1 MGTLGRTC
9 FLMWAACVCLGLAGC
24 GGGTAPR
31 MEWGGADY
39 LGFPWPND
47 LRRNPDGTVDIEGFP
62 GTGNPLLKSIL
73 DKGVPY
79 MHGFGTNSGVIFQ
92 FNGPLDADSLPSA
105 LDTLE
110 DDAVAMLVN
119 LDTNSPLYLQRIPLR
134 VHFDPLTTLYQPG
147 HLLTLL
153 PVPGYAL
160 EPDTLYGAIL
170 FTGLLDDSSQPIQP
184 TSLISALAQ
193 DERPAAIG
201 ADTWTE
207 LLQQWG
213 AVSTYVSDHTQWNIA
228 QLAGFTVYRTMDP
241 TEYTFPVA
249 RAVAAIDDETIINSV
264 EIVHEGLICGYYNF
278 IPMQATVALPV
289 WQQGTHPYSLGGGMV
304 EVNDSTGLAVQQGVE
319 SVTMSIHIG
328 CTGGATPKV
337 PMIFA
342 EGTGGTHY
350 SAGNISG
357 GMYEQDNFDHVAL
370 AVAPHYSGDR
380 SAPVLSD
387 FASFLAEFGVYVD
400 STDLQGVTFYNLV
413 NPAAN
418 IGNHIQSAA
427 DQLYLRRVATLLP
440 QILERHGPISEPLN
454 FDFANFS
461 VRDDIAVL
469 AGHSQGAGVIPMAMA
484 MDHTFNIGFL
494 SGAASHAY
502 FQAVHRG
509 SIRQLLP
516 LILAGL
522 VDNEVDYYH
531 PLMQVLQMMHG
542 PADSVNYVPFMK
554 PDYLIQVAGYED
566 ACVPREASAALGL
579 AFTRAGFMES
589 AQRMTWSIDFF
600 DPDWVLGRTEYDHI
614 MFPIA
619 EDHLPGGGIGIF
631 VQLPGGHGW
640 AAAQKT
646 GLDFLQRA
654 TGTEPDRLIR
664 APDDYDSSPDCD
676 FRREQGSG
684 AAYY

>member
-1 MGTLGRTC
+1 MGALGRTC
-9 FLMWAACVCLGLAGC
+9 CLVWAICVCLGLTGC
-24 GGGTAPR
+24 GGGTAPK
-31 MEWGGADY
+31 MEWGGSEF

-62 GTGNPLLKSIL
+62 GTGNPLLKAIL

-92 FNGPLDADSLPSA
+92 FNGPLDTDSLPSA
-105 LDTLE
+105 LDSLE

-119 LDTNSPLYLQRIPLR
+119 LDQNSPLYLQRIPLR
-134 VHFDPLTTLYQPG
+134 VHFDPLSTLYQPG

-170 FTGLLDDSSQPIQP
+170 FSGILDDSSKPILP
-184 TSLISALAQ
+184 APLISALTEN
-193 DERPAAIG
+193 ERPASIN
-201 ADTWTE
+201 ADTWDV
-207 LLQQWG
+207 LQQQWG
-213 AVSTYVSDHTQWNIA
+213 RVSGYVSGHTEWDVG
-228 QLAGFTVYRTMDP
+228 QLAGFTVYRTMNP

-249 RAVAAIDDETIINSV
+249 QAVAAIDDETIINSV
-264 EIVHEGLICGYYNF
+264 EIVHEGLMCGYYNH
-278 IPMQATVALPV
+278 IPMVAQVALPV

-304 EVNDSTGLAVQQGVE
+304 QIDESTGLAVQQGVE
-319 SVTMSIHIG
+319 SVDMSIDIG
-328 CTGGATPKV
+328 CTGGATPKI

-350 SAGNISG
+350 SATNISG
-357 GMYEQDNFDHVAL
+357 GFYEQDPFDHVAL

-380 SAPVLSD
+380 SSPVLSD
-387 FASFLAEFGVYVD
+387 FASFLGEFGVQVD
-400 STDLQGVTFYNLV
+400 SSDLQGITFYNLV

-440 QILERHGPISEPLN
+440 QILERHGPITEPLN
-454 FDFANFS
+454 FDFSTFS

-469 AGHSQGAGVIPMAMA
+469 AGHSQGASVIPMAMA
-484 MDHTFNIGFL
+484 MDNTFNIGFL
-494 SGAASHAY
+494 SGAPSHAY

-522 VDNEVDYYH
+522 VDNEVDYHH
-531 PLMQVLQMMHG
+531 PLMQILQMMHG

-554 PDYLIQVAGYED
+554 PDYLMQVAGFDD

-579 AFTRAGFMES
+579 AFARAGFMEL
-589 AQRMTWSIDFF
+589 AQRISWQYDYF
-600 DPDWVLGRTEYDHI
+600 DPDFVLGLTEDDHV
-614 MFPIA
+614 MYPVM
-619 EDHLPGGGIGIF
+619 EGNLPGGGVGLFI
-631 VQLPGGHGW
+631 QLPGGHSWYG
-640 AAAQKT
+640 AQKS

-654 TGTEPDRLIR
+654 IGAEPDRIIR
-664 APDDYDSSPDCD
+664 EPSNTDFSLDCD

-684 AAYY
+684 GAYY